1 MSSREAGG
9 KRRRAGAS
17 RAALAAL
24 VSGALVAVAL
34 VASGCRGGE
43 QAPPGATPPPA
54 GPTENATVSLLFPGP
69 DGFLHAES
77 REVALPLTAEGRI
90 AAVVAALLAGPRT
103 AGLVPP
109 LPPGVTVADAALDAQ
124 GVAYVDLAAKDQ
136 PAPPASGSDLE
147 LLRVYS
153 FVDTVLA
160 NEPRA
165 RSVVLLWNGAQR
177 ITFAGHVDTSAP
189 LLEDRKWVREEKAG
203 RAAVPAPRSN

>member
-1 MSSREAGG
+1 MRAHRPGRE
-9 KRRRAGAS
+9 RRRAGAS
-17 RAALAAL
+17 RVALAGVAGVGLVLGALAA
-24 VSGALVAVAL
+24 A
-34 VASGCRGGE
+34 GCRGGQE
-43 QAPPGATPPPA
+43 AKPGATPAPA

-77 REVALPLTAEGRI
+77 REVALPLTADGRV

-103 AGLVPP
+103 AGLVAP
-109 LPPGVTVADAALDAQ
+109 LPAGVTVADAFVDPQ

-136 PAPPASGSDLE
+136 PSPPASGSALE

-177 ITFAGHVDTSAP
+177 ISFAGHVDTSAP
-189 LLEDRKWVREEKAG
+189 LLEDRKWVREA
-203 RAAVPAPRSN
+203 RAASAAPAPRSN